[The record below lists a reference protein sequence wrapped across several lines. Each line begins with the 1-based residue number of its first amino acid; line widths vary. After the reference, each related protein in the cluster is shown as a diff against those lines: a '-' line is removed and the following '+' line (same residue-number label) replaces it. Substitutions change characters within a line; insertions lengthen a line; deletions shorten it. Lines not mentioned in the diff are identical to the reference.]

1 MAPISSPPLATH
13 EAADPGWSPPDNR
26 FIPIRACDLTQAL
39 ASDAAR
45 FGLDSDTVAEF
56 ANVLKQVIDR
66 ETDLFEHKL
75 ADTYAKFNPDR
86 ETRALGEDCVAKE
99 HEYETLCDLLALLL
113 DKANYEE
120 LDDVQIAHAVMRA
133 KTRNLAVR
141 VDPKRVEFLRLW
153 IRGRG
158 ETAKRERCRWKPWR
172 QQEVTVPV
180 FKRLVVM
187 TRLKGDCHVILKLF
201 KDIPEAEAE
210 ALLPH
215 AEVTMSLWDR
225 LKLLGTGAGT
235 LGVTVSKLLK
245 IAIGFAALWK
255 LAWILLIGAATLG
268 VRAMLGYRNA
278 RLNRDWQRTRHLY
291 FQNLGNNASAL
302 QLLLAKVKQE
312 EFKEALV
319 GYLFRQLSAAGSTT
333 PVGTT
338 QLCDRIEEYLRERF
352 DVEVD
357 FDMSDADQK
366 LRRLGLC
373 ESGDIDRVLP
383 IESAIEV
390 LKQRDHPTTT
400 GQAVLI
406 S

>member
-1 MAPISSPPLATH
+1 MPPTTSATLATN
-13 EAADPGWSPPDNR
+13 ETADPGWSPPDNR
-26 FIPIRACDLTQAL
+26 FLPIRACDLTQAL
-39 ASDAAR
+39 ADDATR
-45 FGLDSDTVAEF
+45 FGLDTSSVLEF
-56 ANVLKQVIDR
+56 AAVLQQVIDR
-66 ETDLFEHKL
+66 ETTAFERKL
-75 ADTYAKFNPDR
+75 TDAYAKFNPDR
-86 ETRALGEDCVAKE
+86 ETRTLGSGCALEG
-99 HEYETLCDLLALLL
+99 HEYETLCNQLALLL

-120 LDDVQIAHAVMRA
+120 LDDVQIAQAVLRA

-141 VDPKRVEFLRLW
+141 VDPNRVEFLRLW

-158 ETAKRERCRWKPWR
+158 DCAKRERCRWKPWR
-172 QQEVTVPV
+172 HQDVQVPV

-187 TRLKGDCHVILKLF
+187 TRLKGDCHVMLKLF

-225 LKLLGTGAGT
+225 IKLLGSGAGT

-268 VRAMLGYRNA
+268 VRAALGYRNA

-302 QLLLAKVKQE
+302 QLLVAKVKQE

-319 GYLFRQLSAAGSTT
+319 AYLFRHAQSAVG
-333 PVGTT
+333 PVAV
-338 QLCDRIEEYLRERF
+338 CDVVESYFRDRF
-352 DVEVD
+352 EVEVD
-357 FDMSDADQK
+357 FDMSDADDKLQK
-366 LRRLGLC
+366 LGLC
-373 ESGDIDRVLP
+373 NLQESCGVLP
-383 IESAIEV
+383 VETAIDM
-390 LKQRDHPTTT
+390 LRQREYHVATHQSLL
-400 GQAVLI
+400 GC
-406 S
+406 